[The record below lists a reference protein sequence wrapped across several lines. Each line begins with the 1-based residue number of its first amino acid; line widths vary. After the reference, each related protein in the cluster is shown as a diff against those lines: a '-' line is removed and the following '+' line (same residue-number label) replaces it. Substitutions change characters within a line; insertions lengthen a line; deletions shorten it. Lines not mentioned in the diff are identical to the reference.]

1 LTISALSAPVKRSR
15 FSNYVFIK
23 TGRELFKNTDVV
35 KVNKSQSDHYSPF
48 TSNEMEK
55 SDSTADFLYHAIE
68 NADGVPFQLIFGL
81 HIGDGHYLNVGSGLQ
96 DLLDIAPGDFTER
109 MFNEMIEEVVP
120 LSDDIPRDPAEA
132 RRKFIS
138 GEIKSYRAEVLIRLP
153 GGEKRWI
160 RDASLP
166 LTDEE
171 TGKVI
176 GAFGILYDISNYKNS
191 VITTREAEKSAAE
204 YDRLKSA
211 FLQNISHEIRTPLN
225 AIVGFSTLLGE
236 PGLSETEQQKFTD
249 IITSNTDHLLRV
261 MTDIVE
267 FSKIEANVVTIRK
280 ERVNISDILHMVYD
294 RYVDQALGKGMSLCL
309 TSLPDGDEITVVTD
323 GSKVTQVL
331 ENLVD
336 NAIKFTMAGHIDF
349 GCEMKEGKVEFY
361 VSDTGPGIPLEQQ
374 DKVFKRFHQDESG
387 ASRSNVGIGLG
398 LPIAAAYVEMLGGD
412 ICFTSEPGNG
422 TVFRFS
428 IPAENA
434 G

>member
-1 LTISALSAPVKRSR
+1 MKI
-15 FSNYVFIK
+15 
-23 TGRELFKNTDVV
+23 
-35 KVNKSQSDHYSPF
+35 NKSQTDHYSPF

-55 SDSTADFLYHAIE
+55 SESTADFLYHAIE

-81 HIGDGHYLNVGSGLQ
+81 HIGDGHYLNTGSGLH
-96 DLLDIAPGDFTER
+96 DLLGIAPGDFTER
-109 MFNEMIEEVVP
+109 MFNEMTEEVVP
-120 LSDDIPRDPAEA
+120 LSDDIPHDPAEA
-132 RRKFIS
+132 RRRFIS
-138 GEIKSYRAEVLIRLP
+138 GEIKSYRAEVLIRRA

-166 LTDEE
+166 VTDEE

-176 GAFGILYDISNYKNS
+176 GEFGILYDISDYKNS
-191 VITTREAEKSAAE
+191 MTDVRNVDKYANE

-236 PGLSETEQQKFTD
+236 QGLSDAEQQKYKD
-249 IITSNTDHLLRV
+249 IITRNTDHLLRV
-261 MTDIVE
+261 ITDIIE
-267 FSKIEANVVTIRK
+267 MSKIDSNAVKITK
-280 ERVNISDILHMVYD
+280 ERVNISDMLQRVYD

-309 TSLPDGDEITVVTD
+309 TSLAVGNEINVVTD
-323 GSKVTQVL
+323 SGKVIQVL

-349 GCEMKEGKVEFY
+349 GCEMKEGKAEFY
-361 VSDTGPGIPLEQQ
+361 VSDTGPGIPVEQQ
-374 DKVFKRFHQDESG
+374 DKVFKRFHQDESR

-398 LPIAAAYVEMLGGD
+398 LPIARAYVEMLGGD

-428 IPAENA
+428 IPA
-434 G
+434 

>member
-1 LTISALSAPVKRSR
+1 
-15 FSNYVFIK
+15 
-23 TGRELFKNTDVV
+23 V
-35 KVNKSQSDHYSPF
+35 KVNKSHSSHCSPF
-48 TSNEMEK
+48 PGNEMER

-81 HIGDGHYLNVGSGLQ
+81 HTGEGHYLNVGSGLS
-96 DLLDIAPGDFTER
+96 DLLGIAPGDFTER

-120 LSDDIPRDPAEA
+120 LSDNIPHDPEEA

-138 GEIKSYRAEVLIRLP
+138 GEIKSYRAEVLIRRA

-176 GAFGILYDISNYKNS
+176 GEFGILFDITDLKNS
-191 VITTREAEKSAAE
+191 VSTTRKAEKRADE

-236 PGLSETEQQKFTD
+236 PDLPEEDQQKFRD
-249 IITSNTDHLLRV
+249 IITQNTDHLLRV

-267 FSKIEANVVTIRK
+267 FSKIEANAVTIRK
-280 ERVNISDILHMVYD
+280 ERVNISQILHGVFD
-294 RYVDQALGKGMSLCL
+294 RYIERATVKGISLCL
-309 TSLPDGDEITVVTD
+309 KSMAGDDNITIITD
-323 GSKVTQVL
+323 GNKVTQVL

-336 NAIKFTMAGHIDF
+336 NALKFTLEGSVDIGF
-349 GCEMKEGKVEFY
+349 EMKKGSAEFF
-361 VSDTGPGIPLEQQ
+361 VSDTGPGIPAEQQ
-374 DKVFKRFHQDESG
+374 DKVFKRFHHDERG
-387 ASRSNVGIGLG
+387 ATKSTEGIGLG
-398 LPIAAAYVEMLGGD
+398 LPIARAYVEMLGGE
-412 ICFTSEPGNG
+412 ICFTSEPGDG

-428 IPAENA
+428 IPAESA
-434 G
+434 GE